1 MKRLA
6 SIAALAAFTLA
17 SSARAETTAKEF
29 LEVYASPDGESLG
42 EMQISATE
50 QGLHQ
55 INKYLEKTA
64 GQKQVYCQPDAL
76 ILTGPQLADMLTRA
90 VNENSALKNMPL
102 SGAML
107 IVLQKTFP
115 CAATTK

>member
-6 SIAALAAFTLA
+6 SIAAVAAFALA
-17 SSARAETTAKEF
+17 LPAHAETTAKQF

-55 INKYLEKTA
+55 LNTYLVKTA
-64 GQKQVYCQPDAL
+64 KEKPVYCQPDTL
-76 ILTGPQLADMLTRA
+76 ILTGAQLADMLTRG
-90 VNENSALKNMPL
+90 VNEDAALKNMPL
-102 SGAML
+102 S
-107 IVLQKTFP
+107 
-115 CAATTK
+115 AATLAVL

>member
-6 SIAALAAFTLA
+6 SIAALTAFALA
-17 SSARAETTAKEF
+17 LPAHAETTAKQF

-55 INKYLEKTA
+55 INTYLKKTA
-64 GQKQVYCQPDAL
+64 GQKPVYCQPDTL
-76 ILTGPQLADMLTRA
+76 ILTGAQLADMLTRA

-102 SGAML
+102 SATVL
-107 IVLQKTFP
+107 IVLQ
-115 CAATTK
+115 